1 MEWFN
6 LKDKEVSHIEK
17 NLMTSGSI
25 WKTIVL
31 FAIPLI
37 FGNLLQQTYNTI
49 DSMIVGNYVGSNA
62 LAAVGSS
69 TALINLFISF
79 AQGISVGSGI
89 IVAQSLGSNKLK
101 DVKLTVHTSLA
112 IALVLGAIISIL
124 GYIFA
129 PWLLMK
135 METPKEVVAES
146 IDYLR
151 VFSMGLIFNVLY
163 NMEAGILNAVGNSK
177 RSLLYLAIAS
187 MINVILDILF
197 IEFFAMGVSGAAI
210 ATNISQGLSAL
221 LALLFLMRVPEIYKV
236 RLKKI
241 KLHGDMALR
250 IIKVGIPTAVQGTVI
265 SFSNVIMQSSVNV
278 FGSMTMAGFGAFI
291 KIDGFNILP
300 VLSLSLAITTFAGQN
315 YGGGKIDRVKKGMWM
330 TLSMSIIYTI
340 ISGTMLYTF
349 APKVIAL
356 FTKDQAVIEAGVL
369 ATKFFCP
376 FYFLLAIM
384 HSLAGTVRGTGKTVP
399 PMIIMLLSLCLFR
412 ILAAKFV
419 IPHYN
424 TIENV
429 YMLYPISWLIG
440 AVLMVAYTFK
450 AKWIKESWNFF
461 HKSK

>member
-1 MEWFN
+1 M
-6 LKDKEVSHIEK
+6 KDKEVSHIEK

-101 DVKLTVHTSLA
+101 DVKLSVHTSLA

-135 METPKEVVAES
+135 METPKEVMAES

-163 NMEAGILNAVGNSK
+163 NMEAGILNAVGNPK

-424 TIENV
+424 TIDNV

-450 AKWIKESWNFF
+450 AKWIEES
-461 HKSK
+461 

>member
-101 DVKLTVHTSLA
+101 DVKLSVHTSLA

>member
-101 DVKLTVHTSLA
+101 DVKISVHTSLA

-135 METPKEVVAES
+135 METPKEVMAES

-187 MINVILDILF
+187 MTNVILDILF

-210 ATNISQGLSAL
+210 ATNISQGLSAF

-241 KLHGDMALR
+241 KLHKDMALR

-315 YGGGKIDRVKKGMWM
+315 YGGGKIDRVKKGMWT

-356 FTKDQAVIEAGVL
+356 FTKDRAVIEAGVL

-384 HSLAGTVRGTGKTVP
+384 HSLAGTVRGAGKTVP

-429 YMLYPISWLIG
+429 YMLYPISWFIG

-450 AKWIKESWNFF
+450 AKWIE
-461 HKSK
+461 KS

>member
-1 MEWFN
+1 M
-6 LKDKEVSHIEK
+6 KDKEVSNVEK

-101 DVKLTVHTSLA
+101 DVKLSVHTSLA
-112 IALVLGAIISIL
+112 IALILGAIISIL

-135 METPKEVVAES
+135 IETPKEVMAES
-146 IDYLR
+146 INYLR
-151 VFSMGLIFNVLY
+151 FFSMGLIFNVLY

-187 MINVILDILF
+187 MTNVILDILF
-197 IEFFAMGVSGAAI
+197 IEFFAMGVRGAAI

-241 KLHGDMALR
+241 KLNGDMALR

-450 AKWIKESWNFF
+450 AKWIKES
-461 HKSK
+461 

>member
-101 DVKLTVHTSLA
+101 DVKISVHTSLA

-135 METPKEVVAES
+135 METPKEVMAES

-151 VFSMGLIFNVLY
+151 FFSMGLIFNVLY

-187 MINVILDILF
+187 MTNVILDILF
-197 IEFFAMGVSGAAI
+197 IEFFAMGVRGAAI

-440 AVLMVAYTFK
+440 AALMVAYTFK

>member
-1 MEWFN
+1 M
-6 LKDKEVSHIEK
+6 KDKEVSNVEK

-101 DVKLTVHTSLA
+101 DVKLSVHTSLA
-112 IALVLGAIISIL
+112 IALIFGAIISIL

-135 METPKEVVAES
+135 METPKEVMAES

-187 MINVILDILF
+187 MTNVILDILF

-221 LALLFLMRVPEIYKV
+221 LALLFLMKVPEIYKV
-236 RLKKI
+236 HLKKI

-356 FTKDQAVIEAGVL
+356 FTKEQAVIEAGVL
-369 ATKFFCP
+369 ATQFFCP

-450 AKWIKESWNFF
+450 AKWIEES
-461 HKSK
+461 

>member
-1 MEWFN
+1 M
-6 LKDKEVSHIEK
+6 KDKEVSHIEK

-101 DVKLTVHTSLA
+101 DVKLSVHTSLA

-135 METPKEVVAES
+135 METPKEVMAVS

-450 AKWIKESWNFF
+450 AKWIKES
-461 HKSK
+461 